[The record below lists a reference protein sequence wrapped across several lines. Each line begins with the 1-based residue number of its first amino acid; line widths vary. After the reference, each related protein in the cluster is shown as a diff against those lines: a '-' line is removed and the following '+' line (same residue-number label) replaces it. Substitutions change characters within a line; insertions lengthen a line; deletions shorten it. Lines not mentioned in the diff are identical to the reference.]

1 MYYIKWYVLLSE
13 LKINKSVENQ
23 IRLDEEI
30 IKALKK
36 SEEEIENGEGI
47 ESDKAFKELR
57 KKYAY

>member
-1 MYYIKWYVLLSE
+1 MINVKQ
-13 LKINKSVENQ
+13 INKSVENQ
-23 IRLDEEI
+23 IRIDEEI